1 MVYLLAFL
9 LVCGAA
15 GIAAYCFLPA
25 SSTPRYTVVAIPRNA
40 GALQIGV
47 RLRRHGI
54 IRSARAFSLMAR
66 LLGESRNLKAG
77 DYRLSPHMSLAQ
89 IVSIIARGE
98 SVSIWVTIPEGYTIN
113 QVAERLEELG
123 LVSKRRFILLAQTGG
138 KSFHIPGLKLPSNL
152 EGYLFPDTY
161 KFSRRAN
168 ERQIIETMLANF
180 AWKVAKPLKREFAE
194 STLPMPQVI
203 TLASLVER
211 EAKKPEE
218 RPLIAGVL
226 LNRLRL
232 GMPLQCDASVQYAL
246 GTHKARLSIE
256 DTKVDSPY
264 NTYQHKGLPPGPICN
279 PGLACIKAVLNPAPT
294 RYLYYVAKPDGS
306 HVFSTT
312 FEEHVRAKKRI
323 AASSSQS

>member
-1 MVYLLAFL
+1 
-9 LVCGAA
+9 
-15 GIAAYCFLPA
+15 
-25 SSTPRYTVVAIPRNA
+25 
-40 GALQIGV
+40 
-47 RLRRHGI
+47 
-54 IRSARAFSLMAR
+54 
-66 LLGESRNLKAG
+66 
-77 DYRLSPHMSLAQ
+77 
-89 IVSIIARGE
+89 
-98 SVSIWVTIPEGYTIN
+98 
-113 QVAERLEELG
+113 
-123 LVSKRRFILLAQTGG
+123 
-138 KSFHIPGLKLPSNL
+138 
-152 EGYLFPDTY
+152 
-161 KFSRRAN
+161 
-168 ERQIIETMLANF
+168 
-180 AWKVAKPLKREFAE
+180 
-194 STLPMPQVI
+194 MPQVI